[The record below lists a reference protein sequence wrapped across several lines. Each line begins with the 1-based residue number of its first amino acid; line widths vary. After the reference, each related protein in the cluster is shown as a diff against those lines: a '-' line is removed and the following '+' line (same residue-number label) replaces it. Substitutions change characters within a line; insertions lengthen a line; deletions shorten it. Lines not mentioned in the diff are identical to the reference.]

1 MKLIKVY
8 TASGQLEAEM
18 IKTFLESQD
27 LQVIL
32 NQESIGRTL
41 GLSAGYLGEVDVLVP
56 ESHASKASELII
68 AMENGEYSDIPN
80 GEFSDDLSTIS

>member
-1 MKLIKVY
+1 MKLISIY

-18 IKTFLESQD
+18 IKSFLESRGI
-27 LQVIL
+27 QVFL

-68 AMENGEYSDIPN
+68 ALEKGEYENLPN
-80 GEFSDDLSTIS
+80 SSYPDE

>member
-18 IKTFLESQD
+18 VKTFLESRD
-27 LQVIL
+27 VPVVL

-41 GLSAGYLGEVDVLVP
+41 GLSAGYLGEVKVLVP
-56 ESHASKASELII
+56 EPLAEKASEFLS
-68 AMENGEYSDIPN
+68 AMENGEFI
-80 GEFSDDLSTIS
+80 DLPTKEPPEAD